1 MAAGKGL
8 VVRGATGRK
17 YWWRKCYNVQT
28 ATWRAI
34 VSHAIA
40 DHITYVTSNMTKT
53 ILSNFSLALA
63 SSLNNS
69 ADAFPVDFDRAWQW
83 LGFSRKDNAKSS
95 LMDCDFT
102 EGIDFL
108 IKQELETPTVT
119 GWVNPKPLER
129 IQLTVDCFKTWGM
142 MVGTEQGKQVRK
154 YFLECERVAKSVTPK
169 TYIETLEAW
178 VASEKLR
185 LTAEARLQL
194 TEPIYKV
201 VETRPNLHI
210 GLSTAKPELLKILG
224 SKSEELYTA
233 KELKDM
239 FNMQSSVQAIAKH
252 LAAVWRSQYSVN
264 VPRKTAKNSGGEWKD
279 TIYHKP
285 FAYPLEWAK
294 EQLRL
299 VF

>member
-1 MAAGKGL
+1 
-8 VVRGATGRK
+8 
-17 YWWRKCYNVQT
+17 
-28 ATWRAI
+28 
-34 VSHAIA
+34 
-40 DHITYVTSNMTKT
+40 MTKT
-53 ILSNFSLALA
+53 SLSNFTLALA

-69 ADAFPVDFDRAWQW
+69 ADVFPVDFDRAWQW
-83 LGFSRKDNAKSS
+83 LGYSEKRVAKQF
-95 LMDCDFT
+95 LLKNLELDLDYLVLQPQLATFDVPRPT
-102 EGIDFL
+102 EQI
-108 IKQELETPTVT
+108 
-119 GWVNPKPLER
+119 R
-129 IQLTVDCFKTWGM
+129 LTVEAFKTWGM
-142 MVGTEQGKQVRK
+142 MAGTEQGKQVRK
-154 YFLECERVAKSVTPK
+154 YFLECERIAKSATPK
-169 TYIETLEAW
+169 THIEALEAW

-201 VETRPNLHI
+201 VETRPNLHK
-210 GLSTAKPELLKILG
+210 GLSTAKPELLKMLG